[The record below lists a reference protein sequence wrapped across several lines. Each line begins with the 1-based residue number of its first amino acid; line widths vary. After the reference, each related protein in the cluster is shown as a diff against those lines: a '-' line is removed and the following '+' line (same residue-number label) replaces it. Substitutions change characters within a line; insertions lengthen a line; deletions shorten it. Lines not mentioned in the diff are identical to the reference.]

1 MVLNG
6 EVHGMEKH
14 SGSKAHTK
22 KRIKSKLCDA
32 ENSLQNGVLIDYYFA
47 NLLAILLA
55 AAVNRRQ
62 KIRGALLHHANHVP
76 NRGSVG
82 GVIKSLYRENRS

>member
-32 ENSLQNGVLIDYYFA
+32 ENSLQNDVSIDYYFA
-47 NLLAILLA
+47 NLFSYPLS
-55 AAVNRRQ
+55 
-62 KIRGALLHHANHVP
+62 GCC
-76 NRGSVG
+76 
-82 GVIKSLYRENRS
+82 